1 MPAAPDYWIID
12 LDGAYAVRSA
22 AGIELEGIATRG
34 DARDHILDLQHRD
47 LVDGQEER
55 ASLDDYDATVLALLM
70 AEAA

>member
-47 LVDGQEER
+47 LVEGQE
-55 ASLDDYDATVLALLM
+55 
-70 AEAA
+70 